1 MQGYAYQKLN
11 KKQTFDEKVFE
22 QILSDLNDC
31 YLTIRNEV
39 ACYECDLDNLKEIK
53 ASKIKSRTKIGLNL
67 TAIALTLS
75 LMLSIP
81 IFGTAKIND
90 VRKKNTTVPQTTY
103 TYEAGKLPEITKER
117 VRLKDAEEKK
127 YIVLVEPYNE
137 LNYRNITTYDISD
150 IDMPSALDYYNLDLS
165 KIEDKTESIE
175 YKEYY
180 SDIGSSEEVR
190 RLIIKNVDFND
201 EQKPNYG
208 WIYAIYYLAYIAILL
223 TVEYIYTGIK
233 GLELPVIVG
242 RVGMLKEEL
251 EELKDKKGYEKSVK
265 ATLEKTINEINLALS
280 KSEELS
286 RRWNEEFEK
295 NKDLMSD
302 PSLLLSKYDELMKE
316 IKENTMKLKM

>member
-11 KKQTFDEKVFE
+11 KKETFDEKVFE

-67 TAIALTLS
+67 TAIVLTLS

-81 IFGTAKIND
+81 IFGTAKINNI
-90 VRKKNTTVPQTTY
+90 RKKKATVPQTTY
-103 TYEAGKLPEITKER
+103 TYEAGKLPEITTER
-117 VRLKDAEEKK
+117 VELKNAEEKK

-150 IDMPSALDYYNLDLS
+150 IDMSSALDYYNLDLS
-165 KIEDKTESIE
+165 KIEDKIESIE

-286 RRWNEEFEK
+286 RRWNEELEK
-295 NKDLMSD
+295 NIYLMSD

>member
-11 KKQTFDEKVFE
+11 KKETFDEKVFE

-81 IFGTAKIND
+81 IFGIAKINNI
-90 VRKKNTTVPQTTY
+90 RKKNTTVPQTTY
-103 TYEAGKLPEITKER
+103 TYEAGKLPEITTER
-117 VRLKDAEEKK
+117 VELKNAEEKK

-150 IDMPSALDYYNLDLS
+150 IDMSSALDYYNLDLS
-165 KIEDKTESIE
+165 KIEDKIESIE

-286 RRWNEEFEK
+286 RRWNEELEK
-295 NKDLMSD
+295 NIYLMSD

-316 IKENTMKLKM
+316 IKENTMKLEM

>member
-81 IFGTAKIND
+81 IFGTAKINNI
-90 VRKKNTTVPQTTY
+90 RKKKATVPQTTY
-103 TYEAGKLPEITKER
+103 TYEAGKLPEITTER
-117 VRLKDAEEKK
+117 IELKNAEEKK

-150 IDMPSALDYYNLDLS
+150 IDMSSALDYYNLDLS

-242 RVGMLKEEL
+242 MVGTLKEEL

-265 ATLEKTINEINLALS
+265 TTLEKTINEINLALS

-295 NKDLMSD
+295 NIYLMSD

-316 IKENTMKLKM
+316 IKENTMKLEM

>member
-11 KKQTFDEKVFE
+11 KKETFDEKVFE

-31 YLTIRNEV
+31 YLTMRNEV

-81 IFGTAKIND
+81 IFGIAKINNI
-90 VRKKNTTVPQTTY
+90 RKKKATVPQTTY
-103 TYEAGKLPEITKER
+103 TYEAGKLPEITTER
-117 VRLKDAEEKK
+117 VELKNAEEKK

-150 IDMPSALDYYNLDLS
+150 IDMSSALDYYNLDLS

-295 NKDLMSD
+295 NIYLMSD

-316 IKENTMKLKM
+316 IKENTMKLEI

>member
-11 KKQTFDEKVFE
+11 KKETFDEKVFE

-81 IFGTAKIND
+81 IFGIAKINNI
-90 VRKKNTTVPQTTY
+90 RKKNTTVPQTTY
-103 TYEAGKLPEITKER
+103 TYEAGKLPEITTER
-117 VRLKDAEEKK
+117 VELKNAEEKK

-150 IDMPSALDYYNLDLS
+150 IDMSSALDYYNLDLS
-165 KIEDKTESIE
+165 KIENKTESIE

-242 RVGMLKEEL
+242 MVGTLKEEL

-265 ATLEKTINEINLALS
+265 TTLEKTINEINLALS

-286 RRWNEEFEK
+286 KRWNEEFEK
-295 NKDLMSD
+295 NIYLMSD

-316 IKENTMKLKM
+316 IKENTMKLEM